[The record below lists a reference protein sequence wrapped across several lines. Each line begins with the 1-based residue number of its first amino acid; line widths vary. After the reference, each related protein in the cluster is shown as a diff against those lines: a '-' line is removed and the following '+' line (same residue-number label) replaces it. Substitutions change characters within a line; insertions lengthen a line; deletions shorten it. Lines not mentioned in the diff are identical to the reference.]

1 MSDVGT
7 PRSFCPRFHRAAQLV
22 GKRWSGAVVRE
33 LLQGTRRFN
42 ALQAA
47 IPGLSA
53 RMLTER
59 LQELESEGVL
69 VRAVSRGTPVQV
81 AYTLTA
87 KGRALGKVVDALT
100 TWAHAWTALR
110 PGEARPRAA
119 ARRARPR

>member
-1 MSDVGT
+1 MSDVSAT
-7 PRSFCPRFHRAAQLV
+7 HSFCPHFHRAAELI

-59 LQELESEGVL
+59 LHELEAEGVL
-69 VRAVSRGTPVQV
+69 VRSVSRGPPIQV
-81 AYTLTA
+81 AYALTP

-100 TWAHAWTALR
+100 TWAHAWTPLR
-110 PGEARPRAA
+110 PVGSRTRAPV
-119 ARRARPR
+119 RRARPR

>member
-7 PRSFCPRFHRAAQLV
+7 PLSFCPHFHRAAELI

-53 RMLTER
+53 RMLSER
-59 LQELESEGVL
+59 LQELEAEGVL
-69 VRAVSRGTPVQV
+69 VRSVTPGPPVQV

-100 TWAHAWTALR
+100 SWAHEWTPSR
-110 PGEARPRAA
+110 PGTARARGTARPR
-119 ARRARPR
+119 